1 MIKLS
6 ANLSK
11 KVPMPDVEF
20 SSRSYGASLEIEVS
34 DGADASEVASRLQS
48 IYSLLE
54 TSIDEQIA
62 HASAGKCAPTQPE
75 KRSFLG
81 EPNGKP
87 PAEGENGNGSSKR
100 GNGHAS
106 TAQIKMIFAVSKDRG
121 MSRDDLI
128 GLLKAEFSVER
139 PDDLTVK
146 AASDLIGKLQKLEGA
161 RR

>member
-20 SSRSYGASLEIEVS
+20 SSQSYGAAMEIEVS
-34 DGADASEVASRLQS
+34 DAADAQEIASRLQS
-48 IYSLLE
+48 IYALLE
-54 TSIDEQIA
+54 KSIDGQIA
-62 HASAGKCAPTQPE
+62 QASAGRSAPALPQ
-75 KRSFLG
+75 KRPFLG

-87 PAEGENGNGSSKR
+87 QADGGNGHGSSKR

-106 TAQIKMIFAVSKDRG
+106 PTQIKAIFAVSKDRG

-128 GLLKAEFSVER
+128 QLLKAEYRVDR
-139 PDDLTVK
+139 PDDLSVK
-146 AASDLIGKLQKLEGA
+146 DASDLIGKLQKMQGA
-161 RR
+161 RV